1 MPTDTKYMTT
11 AESEGA
17 ISPEELEA
25 ILKRH
30 NSYGVRTID
39 HEDLK
44 AFHKET
50 GSYPVFTSE
59 AADSIRNH
67 VEEANDS
74 KEKPFLLSLGS
85 GSGFSE
91 ACLAGHGVPVVA
103 TDLYEIGEDGP
114 GSFYGKRESFQG
126 KTHIPVEKLSSVD
139 AVKKYK
145 GETNSF
151 AFVYPSYSESGGS
164 GDALE
169 EIVKNADDSGEP
181 TRIIHIG
188 EATSGGSTGD
198 EKFWE
203 IIRDEGMEEIAR
215 VKLPFTKYQ
224 DIASMVY
231 EYVPPERDSEED

>member
-1 MPTDTKYMTT
+1 MTT

-17 ISPEELEA
+17 ISPTDLET
-25 ILKRH
+25 ILRRH
-30 NSYGVRTID
+30 NSYGVRKID
-39 HEDLK
+39 EKDLQT
-44 AFHKET
+44 FHKET

-67 VEEANDS
+67 VEEANDR

-114 GSFYGKRESFQG
+114 GSFYGKGKSSFQG

-139 AVKKYK
+139 AVEKYK

-151 AFVYPSYSESGGS
+151 AFVFPSYSEIGGS

-169 EIVKNADDSGEP
+169 EIVKNANNLGEP
-181 TRIIHIG
+181 ARIIHIG
-188 EATSGGSTGD
+188 QATFGGATGD
-198 EKFWE
+198 DKFWE

-215 VKLPFTKYQ
+215 VKLPYTK
-224 DIASMVY
+224 DANMASMVY
-231 EYVPPERDSEED
+231 EYIPPERDSDED